1 MKKLMSVSAIFLLC
15 SAVLMIQVLS
25 PCHAKETTIKFGH
38 LLPEKFWMSKG
49 IVKFGN
55 EVEKRSGGTLKI
67 KIYPAAQLGGERSML
82 EQIQT
87 GTLHMGMISSSI
99 TETFVPETGVLHL
112 NYVFPNVELVWK
124 VLNDAEVR
132 KALWGAMEKKGLV
145 GLGFGSTAARGLQ
158 NKLRPVRVPADA
170 KGLRIRVMESPLYME
185 QMRAIGAIPTP
196 LPFPE
201 VYTALQHGL
210 IDGTDVS
217 NDFLP
222 FVKFLEVEKH
232 CTFVDAIYHV
242 MIVLIN
248 KGKWDKLTKDHQKVL
263 RDAAKWHD
271 DWVAQEYPTRRQN
284 FIDVGP
290 KKYGAKIVMPTQ
302 EDYAEWKKV
311 LMPVNKKYIKTV
323 GKETYDLFLKTA
335 EKYKK

>member
-1 MKKLMSVSAIFLLC
+1 MKRKIFITVISLLWAAI
-15 SAVLMIQVLS
+15 LMIAS
-25 PCHAKETTIKFGH
+25 GNPCFAKEATLKFGH
-38 LLPEKFWMSKG
+38 LLPESFWMSQG
-49 IVKFGN
+49 IAKFGQ
-55 EVEKRSGGTLKI
+55 EVEKRSSGTLKV
-67 KIYPAAQLGGERSML
+67 KIYPAAQLGAERSML

-112 NYVFPNVELVWK
+112 NYVFPKFELVWK
-124 VLNDAEVR
+124 VLNDSKVR
-132 KALWGAMEKKGLV
+132 MALWDAMEKKGLV

-185 QMRAIGAIPTP
+185 QMKAIGAIPTP

-232 CTFVDAIYHV
+232 CTFVDSIYHV

-248 KGKWDKLTKDHQKVL
+248 KGAWNRLSKDHQKVL

-271 DWVAQEYPTRRQN
+271 DWVAKEYPRRRQE
-284 FIDVGP
+284 FIEIGP
-290 KKYGAKIVMPTQ
+290 KKYGAKIVMPTP
-302 EDYAEWKKV
+302 EEYDEWKKA
-311 LMPVNKKYIKTV
+311 LMPVNKKYIKIV
-323 GKETYDLFLKTA
+323 GRDIYDLFLETA
-335 EKYKK
+335 DRLK